1 MNLTDIITSD
11 DINLDDVDP
20 TEIIRLVISDN

>member
-1 MNLTDIITSD
+1 MNLTDILTSD

-20 TEIIRLVISDN
+20 TEIIRLVMSDN